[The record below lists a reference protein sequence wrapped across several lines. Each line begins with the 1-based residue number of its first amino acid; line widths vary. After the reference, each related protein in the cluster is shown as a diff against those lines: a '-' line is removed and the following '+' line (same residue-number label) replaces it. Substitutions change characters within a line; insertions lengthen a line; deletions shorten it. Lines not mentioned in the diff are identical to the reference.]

1 MLEQYEMALD
11 NWIENVVSNGD
22 DDALFASGYLQGH
35 IAVVLSELEVEGDSS
50 LPALDSKI
58 EVCMEL
64 AKDELEEDDLQ
75 LVKSAW
81 SELRTDL
88 ELLK

>member
-11 NWIENVVSNGD
+11 NWIEHVVSNGD

-35 IAVVLSELEVEGDSS
+35 IAVVLSELEAEGESS

-58 EVCMEL
+58 EGCMQL
-64 AKDELEEDDLQ
+64 AQDELEEGDLR
-75 LVKSAW
+75 LVKTAW
-81 SELRTDL
+81 SEFRMHIESL
-88 ELLK
+88 